1 MADLSTILKD
11 PNFVNANPATQQA
24 IFDKWAPQ
32 DPNFANAN
40 AETQTAIRQK
50 FGIPA
55 ITADTGG
62 APKTAPAAPQQG
74 FFGKVGSGLA
84 SLADTTVGSVIPAA
98 IQQVAYPIARPV
110 ISLTH
115 KIIGDPLPQNDQ
127 AAKLQ
132 AVTDKFVS
140 YVDKPFGKFFGVTN
154 TPAYQQEGSRQL
166 MEFVGANIAK
176 GTEWIAKQTGLPV
189 EDVNN
194 MVGSLTLAAPTA
206 IKSAAPTV
214 KNALTTTVDTVAPVA
229 KNALVAV
236 KETPV
241 VQAVAKPLAERAER
255 KAQEA
260 SAKDWQR
267 APQIEAA
274 QAAQRLGVAVNPA
287 EANPNVKTKLL
298 VNATGDALVNAK
310 AAKANAPKWNDLA
323 RKDLGLPENT
333 PLTPE
338 AFEKARSAHSAPYDA
353 IKNLGTMQASD
364 DVLGQLNG
372 LKLDPLS
379 TSSPEK
385 AAKVNAVVDRV
396 ASQVQTGLSGENVVG
411 QIRGFRRDANQ
422 VLKNPN
428 ASPIDINVAETNL
441 SIANALENLIE
452 GNIRD
457 PKALSD
463 FRKARTAIAKTYDW
477 ESATGVTTKQVDP
490 LQIAKLAEKGKPL
503 TGVLAD
509 VANVAGNFPDIAN
522 LNLPTEPLMYQRL
535 RRGGFGG
542 TAGFVLGGN
551 PFSAAVG
558 AGLTSL
564 GSEATANMLTRPG
577 MQNRLAIPA
586 DRRIPLPTTPV
597 EPMAPI
603 PQNRAVVP
611 YDYSQQSFVPPNF
624 TMVPEQYGPRVG
636 PAPSPIQI
644 QRGLPAPSAE
654 GTMNA
659 LRAEDVRR
667 AGVSRA
673 VGQQAEQQAAAAEAA
688 ARQPARGG
696 AVLDIDPV
704 TGKMVVGAEGTRG
717 MTPNVQII
725 ESTGKSL
732 SGAADILSSGKSPAL
747 MTPEQRIAWEKTKV
761 DLANVVPGMKALNDK
776 AIAAKMQDRAWV
788 QDAIVKAQDQAK
800 AFQDIAARANTEQ
813 MRQDALMK
821 REQMMDLLG
830 TLEEQYRQARPVKT
844 GGQGPKTRAHQR
856 NMLRPGDDDIQNAL
870 VK

>member
-1 MADLSTILKD
+1 MAGFD
-11 PNFVNANPATQQA
+11 PDAYLAQQSA
-24 IFDKWAPQ
+24 A
-32 DPNFANAN
+32 
-40 AETQTAIRQK
+40 
-50 FGIPA
+50 
-55 ITADTGG
+55 
-62 APKTAPAAPQQG
+62 APAAFNPDAYLAATTGGPRKTGTAVDQIPGYGGAVPAATAPTPKDFTFGEKLRGAVEVVPALVTGAVTAPIVEAAKIYGTLTSGKYGTQAGIRAGEETGRRMQEQFYQPRTQAGQQYVADIG
-74 FFGKVGSGLA
+74 NALA
-84 SLADTTVGSVIPAA
+84 STGLQGVPLNVLADLQTGLVPAT
-98 IQQVAYPIARPV
+98 R
-110 ISLTH
+110 
-115 KIIGDPLPQNDQ
+115 
-127 AAKLQ
+127 
-132 AVTDKFVS
+132 AVTD
-140 YVDKPFGKFFGVTN
+140 
-154 TPAYQQEGSRQL
+154 AAR
-166 MEFVGANIAK
+166 GA
-176 GTEWIAKQTGLPV
+176 
-189 EDVNN
+189 
-194 MVGSLTLAAPTA
+194 
-206 IKSAAPTV
+206 
-214 KNALTTTVDTVAPVA
+214 
-229 KNALVAV
+229 
-236 KETPV
+236 
-241 VQAVAKPLAERAER
+241 QAVRATRLAE
-255 KAQEA
+255 EA

-287 EANPNVKTKLL
+287 ETNPNVKTKML
-298 VNATGDALVNAK
+298 VGATGEALVNAK
-310 AAKANAPKWNDLA
+310 AAKTNAPKWNELA
-323 RKDLGLPENT
+323 RKDMGLPENT

-353 IKNLGTMQASD
+353 IKNIGTMQASD

-396 ASQVQTGLSGENVVG
+396 ASQVQAGLSGENVVG

-441 SIANALENLIE
+441 SIANTLENLIE

-477 ESATGVTTKQVDP
+477 ENATGVTTKQVDP
-490 LQIAKLAEKGKPL
+490 LQVAKLAEKGKPL
-503 TGVLAD
+503 TGILAD

-522 LNLPTEPLMYQRL
+522 LNLPREPLLYQRL
-535 RRGGFGG
+535 RRGGAGG
-542 TAGFVLGGN
+542 TAGFVLGGG
-551 PFSAAVG
+551 PMGAAVG

-577 MQNRLAIPA
+577 VQNRLAIPA
-586 DRRIPLPTTPV
+586 DRRIALPTTPA

-603 PQNRAVVP
+603 PQSRAVVP
-611 YDYSQQSFVPPNF
+611 YDYSQSSFVPPNF

-636 PAPSPIQI
+636 PAPSPIEI
-644 QRGLPAPSAE
+644 QRGLPAPNAE
-654 GTMNA
+654 GTLNA

-673 VGQQAEQQAAAAEAA
+673 MGQQAEAQAAAAEAA

-696 AVLDIDPV
+696 QVIDIDPV
-704 TGKMVVGAEGTRG
+704 TGKMVMGAEGTRG

-725 ESTGKSL
+725 ESTGKNL
-732 SGAADILSSGKSPAL
+732 AGAADILASGKSPAL
-747 MTPEQRIAWEKTKV
+747 MSAEQKIAWDKVKV
-761 DLANVVPGMKALNDK
+761 DLADVVPGMKALNDK

-788 QDAIVKAQDQAK
+788 QDAITKAQDQAR
-800 AFQDIAARANTEQ
+800 AFQDIAARANTER

-821 REQMMDLLG
+821 REQMMDLLE
-830 TLEEQYRQARPVKT
+830 TLEGQFSKARPVKT
-844 GGQGPKTRAHQR
+844 GGQGPKTRAAQR
-856 NMLRPGDDDIQNAL
+856 NMLRPGEDDIQNAL